1 MLEQL
6 ETAYRRLIEHKQP
19 AEDEAQRLL
28 SVTDDMR
35 WYADRIG
42 LERWDKIP
50 RSNKW
55 SFQQNLWRLTKQAQG
70 GIASIP
76 VKPIRYY
83 IDRGKECVGLAAEIL
98 ALFENGKSE

>member
-6 ETAYRRLIEHKQP
+6 ETAYRRLIEHEQP

-28 SVTDDMR
+28 SITEDMR

-42 LERWDKIP
+42 LERWDKMP

-55 SFQQNLWRLTKQAQG
+55 SFEQNLWRLTKQAKSA
-70 GIASIP
+70 ILSTSI
-76 VKPIRYY
+76 KPLHYS